1 MEVKF
6 KTGDWCF
13 CEFTLSQITECAE
26 DGRIRSVTD
35 GFFNLSGHD
44 LTDRCFPLALDV
56 KRISDDVDYW
66 SKKLLN
72 LNQVNLNHPDLN
84 RELIHRWAEMCE
96 KRGNTEELKV
106 LSQRL
111 NDFGSSV
118 VRYISDLRNDEVDG
132 VRLFKR

>member
-6 KTGDWCF
+6 KKGDWCF
-13 CEFTLSQITECAE
+13 CEFTLQQVEECAE

-66 SKKLLN
+66 SKQLLN
-72 LNQVNLNHPDLN
+72 LNQVGLNHPDLN
-84 RELIHRWAEMCE
+84 RELIRRWVEMCE

-106 LSQRL
+106 LSQAL
-111 NDFGSSV
+111 NDFGTSV
-118 VRYISDLRNDEVDG
+118 IHRVTDLRNDEVEG
-132 VRLFKR
+132 VSLFRN